1 MTKKS
6 LYQEA
11 FFLFRIMKYSL
22 FYFTFSII
30 FFTEL
35 NADDFRKSD
44 LFLLRKEYTLDE
56 ILDNGSY
63 YMEFNQIK
71 ADVMINGQIGS
82 GAVINIY
89 HFSNIS
95 DSLQKQS
102 KFLSL
107 YNDTDNRRVTIQ
119 RKYKNN
125 LEENLERIV
134 LTIPKNINIIFK
146 KCQGNISIENISGS
160 INFDEHLGIISLNH
174 LNGDLDLNSS
184 NGDAVIQNSDLFS
197 NFYLK
202 SHNLTLKNVL
212 GESNITILNG
222 NVFINGFEGSLN
234 LFSTSGFIELNEIR
248 GNNINCN
255 ISSATVNGE
264 NISSDLVIN
273 GNDGSIQLKKIVGRC
288 NVKTTDGD
296 ILIKGS
302 KGSVTCT
309 TSGGNITLKEI
320 SGSSDLESYFGNI
333 YLNSIYD
340 SSVKNTFHNISTIE
354 GNIDLEIQKDLSL
367 SLSAGIDFNRST
379 QDVTSQI
386 PLNFE
391 LKDNKI
397 LGKAFI
403 NEGLLPIVLFSKNGY
418 ISIKD
423 Y

>member
-1 MTKKS
+1 
-6 LYQEA
+6 
-11 FFLFRIMKYSL
+11 MKYSL
-22 FYFTFSII
+22 CYSTLLII
-30 FFTEL
+30 FFIEL
-35 NADDFRKSD
+35 NADNFRKND
-44 LFLLRKEYTLDE
+44 LPLLRSEYKFDE
-56 ILDNGSY
+56 ISDNGSY
-63 YMEFNQIK
+63 DINFDEIK
-71 ADVMINGQIGS
+71 TDVIINGHIGS
-82 GAVINIY
+82 GAIINIY
-89 HFSNIS
+89 YFSNIS
-95 DSLQKQS
+95 DTLEKQS
-102 KFLSL
+102 NFLSL
-107 YNDTDNRRVTIQ
+107 YNDKENKRVTIQ
-119 RKYKNN
+119 PKNKN
-125 LEENLERIV
+125 KSQENLERIV
-134 LTIPKNINIIFK
+134 LIIPKNINISFK

-160 INFDEHLGIISLNH
+160 INFDEHLGIINLDH

-184 NGDAVIQNSDLFS
+184 NGDALIQNSNLFS
-197 NFYLK
+197 NFHLK
-202 SHNLTLKNVL
+202 SHSLTLKNVL

-273 GNDGSIQLKKIVGRC
+273 GNDGGIQLKKIVGRC
-288 NVKTTDGD
+288 KVKTTSGD

-340 SSVKNTFHNISTIE
+340 SSVENKFHNISTIE
-354 GNIDLEIQKDLSL
+354 GNIDLEIQKNLSL
-367 SLSAGIDFNRST
+367 SLTAGIDFNRST
-379 QDVTSQI
+379 QDITSQI

-403 NEGLLPIVLFSKNGY
+403 NQGLLPIVLFSKNGY
-418 ISIKD
+418 ISVKD

>member
-1 MTKKS
+1 M
-6 LYQEA
+6 
-11 FFLFRIMKYSL
+11 RYSL
-22 FYFTFSII
+22 FYYALLII

-35 NADDFRKSD
+35 NANDFSRSD
-44 LFLLRKEYTLDE
+44 LSLLRHEYKFDE
-56 ILDNGSY
+56 ISDNGSY
-63 YMEFNQIK
+63 DINFDEIK
-71 ADVMINGQIGS
+71 TDVIINGHIGS

-89 HFSNIS
+89 YFSNIS
-95 DSLQKQS
+95 DSFEKQS
-102 KFLSL
+102 NFLSL
-107 YNDTDNRRVTIQ
+107 YNNVEETRITIQ
-119 RKYKNN
+119 RKNKKN
-125 LEENLERIV
+125 LKENPERVV
-134 LTIPKNINIIFK
+134 LTIPKNINISFK
-146 KCQGNISIENISGS
+146 KCHGNISVENISGS
-160 INFDEHLGIISLNH
+160 INFNEHLGAINLNR

-202 SHNLTLKNVL
+202 NHSLTLKNVL
-212 GESNITILNG
+212 GESKITVLNG
-222 NVFINGFEGSLN
+222 NVFINSFEGSLN
-234 LFSTSGFIELNEIR
+234 LFSTNGFIELNEIR

-273 GNDGSIQLKKIVGRC
+273 GNNGGIQLNNIVGRC
-288 NVKTTDGD
+288 NIKTTGGD

-320 SGSSDLESYFGNI
+320 SGSSDLESYFGSI

-379 QDVTSQI
+379 QDITSQI
-386 PLNFE
+386 PLKFE

-403 NEGLLPIVLFSKNGY
+403 NQGLLPIVLFSKNGY